1 MAKKVSKNGKKS
13 TSRKKKNSPL
23 WIYDAAAGFLVCTAM
38 ALTLAATFP
47 LASAESGGWFSESMA
62 GFRSLMD
69 KGFGLAWY
77 AWIPMLA
84 VCAYVLFSTQN
95 LLSVLRVVLGV
106 LAIFPLTLLMHTL
119 FAGGGGELGYLLDRF
134 PHDTLSK
141 FACGSASFA
150 TVFFFVFAAL
160 GYPPWR
166 AVAIVGRAFGG
177 LSRLLFARGSRVA
190 TDTVTGAAKGAAKGT
205 KRWWTTRR
213 EAVKAE
219 NDETEPVITHGTKS
233 PVNSETSET
242 PVLRPGERVL
252 EIERPVRE
260 APVEPPEEPTSII
273 HETPEPQSDFSEE
286 EPPWDT
292 SEDSREPAIV
302 EAHPTPPDEPNA
314 GLPKQKTP
322 SVEGEPE
329 IVESRAASP
338 DRDSIDRKIQ
348 EMEFSRRQESQ
359 QRKYELPSMQLLEYQ
374 APEGNLTDVEE
385 LKHNARLLE
394 EAFNHYGIDGKV
406 TEIHPGPV
414 ITMYEY
420 APKPGIRISKI
431 AGLEDDLAMTLAA
444 VKVRIVAPIPGKS
457 VVGIEV
463 PNKLRE
469 TVYFK
474 EMLTDDAFAKA
485 KSKLAFT
492 LGKNIFGFPVVSE
505 LSKMPHLLIA
515 GTTGSGKSVAVN
527 TMILS
532 FLFRA
537 TPDEVKFIMVDPKRL
552 EFNFYDGIPHLLLP
566 VVTDPQ
572 QAALALN
579 WVVKEMENRYDLLAS
594 WGVKNL
600 SSFNKLADEVTE
612 LRETYFGEDS
622 EEMKGD
628 LPKDARAQRLLKKIK
643 GKKAIKRLPLIVV
656 IIDELADL
664 MMVAKADV
672 ETAIARLAQMA
683 RAAGIHLIVATQRPS
698 TDVLTGLIKNNFP
711 ARISFKVAG
720 KVDSR
725 TILDQNG
732 AEALLGRGDMLYLAP
747 GTGTPQRVHGSFVSE
762 SEIDRV
768 VRHIRS
774 QATFDEDRGEQL
786 LQQFGEESEAQAEAA
801 AKAGGD
807 ALYDKAIQI
816 VCESGKASISML
828 QRRLQVG
835 YNRAARMIEQMEE
848 DGIVGPSEGVKGR
861 AVYGR
866 PKLGFENDE

>member
-1 MAKKVSKNGKKS
+1 MAKKTSKNGKKKAQ
-13 TSRKKKNSPL
+13 KKKNSPS
-23 WIYDAAAGFLVCTAM
+23 WIYDASAGFLVCLAV

-47 LASAESGGWFSESMA
+47 DDPNAKGWFAQSMGGLRLLLSEAM
-62 GFRSLMD
+62 GVV
-69 KGFGLAWY
+69 WY
-77 AWIPMLA
+77 FWIPMA
-84 VCAYVLFSTQN
+84 AYCAYVFFTSQT
-95 LLSVLRVVLGV
+95 LLSIVRVVLGGAV
-106 LAIFPLTLLMHTL
+106 ILPLALFFHVVHEPWGGALGDLL
-119 FAGGGGELGYLLDRF
+119 YRF
-134 PHDTLSK
+134 PPDS
-141 FACGSASFA
+141 FSSVVCGLCAVA
-150 TVFFFVFAAL
+150 AVFFFVFGTL
-160 GYPPWR
+160 GHPPWR
-166 AVAIVGRAFGG
+166 ALTISGRAFGW
-177 LSRLLFARGSRVA
+177 LSRLLFAKSSRVA
-190 TDTVTGAAKGAAKGT
+190 TDKVTVAAKGT
-205 KRWWTTRR
+205 RRWWTTRR
-213 EAVKAE
+213 SRIEEE
-219 NDETEPVITHGTKS
+219 NDEPEPVISNGGRKPE
-233 PVNSETSET
+233 PVVSTEA
-242 PVLRPGERVL
+242 PILKPGEQVV

-260 APVEPPEEPTSII
+260 VAPPIEEEILPEAEDDEQPPWETESAVESEPVIVKPVPAESQPVETPPEKKEP
-273 HETPEPQSDFSEE
+273 
-286 EPPWDT
+286 
-292 SEDSREPAIV
+292 
-302 EAHPTPPDEPNA
+302 
-314 GLPKQKTP
+314 
-322 SVEGEPE
+322 VEGEPE
-329 IVESRAASP
+329 IVESRAVSMDKDA
-338 DRDSIDRKIQ
+338 IDRKIQ
-348 EMEFSRRQESQ
+348 EMETTRKQEMEE
-359 QRKYELPSMQLLEYQ
+359 KTYELPSMQLLEYQ
-374 APEGNLTDVEE
+374 APENNLTDTEE

-394 EAFNHYGIDGKV
+394 DAFNHYGIDGKV

-474 EMLTDDAFAKA
+474 EMLTDDAFARA

-492 LGKNIFGFPVVSE
+492 LGKNIFGFPVVAE
-505 LSKMPHLLIA
+505 LAKMPHLLIA

-532 FLFRA
+532 FLYRA

-600 SSFNKLADEVTE
+600 DSFNKLADEVSE
-612 LRETYFGEDS
+612 LRETFYDEDGC
-622 EEMKGD
+622 EIENIQ
-628 LPKDARAQRLLKKIK
+628 PRDARAQRLLKKIK

-711 ARISFKVAG
+711 SRISFKVAG

-768 VRHIRS
+768 VRHIKS
-774 QATFDEDRGEQL
+774 QATFNEDRGEQL
-786 LQQFGEESEAQAEAA
+786 LQQFSEESEAKAEAA
-801 AKAGGD
+801 SKAGGD

-861 AVYGR
+861 PVYGR
-866 PKLGFENDE
+866 ARLGFESDE